1 MSTLKIDK
9 TGVYIDGHKIDSCV
23 SINIRNINRTNP
35 IEAELHIVADELDVQ
50 YGNMGRGDERRT

>member
-23 SINIRNINRTNP
+23 SIDIRNINRTEP
-35 IEAELHIVADELDVQ
+35 MEAELHIAIDELDIQ
-50 YGNMGRGDERRT
+50 YGIMGRVEK